1 MPRNL
6 VLFDLEWNIGY
17 KPYLFNYHG
26 VQQTF
31 RGEIIEIGAVKID
44 EDANVLDTFSI
55 HLRPR
60 IFRTLQ
66 HHIAKVT
73 GLTQADLD
81 RGEPIVQGLRRF
93 MQCTFSLGQLQD
105 GRFVAALS
113 DGMGH
118 GNQAAL
124 ESRQAVEL
132 LRMCL
137 DAGYDRAQTLTAVN
151 GMMLLAGQGE
161 RFTTVDLFLLDLWTG
176 KASLDKLGA
185 AGSYLMQ
192 AEGLSLL
199 GGDALPLGILENVES
214 GEKLM
219 QLHQGD
225 TLILLSDGV
234 EDAYENRQSMEETIR
249 DALTLETAQDAANA
263 ILTGAQSG
271 DAAPADDQTVLVLR
285 LIRARADAK
294 IEEMYQ

>member
-1 MPRNL
+1 MTTRR
-6 VLFDLEWNIGY
+6 
-17 KPYLFNYHG
+17 
-26 VQQTF
+26 TF
-31 RGEIIEIGAVKID
+31 RWPSLLTESGRGIAFGGDYNPDQWSEETRD
-44 EDANVLDTFSI
+44 EDTRLMVQAGVNTVALAIFSWDKIEPREGEFTFEWLDHVI
-55 HLRPR
+55 
-60 IFRTLQ
+60 
-66 HHIAKVT
+66 
-73 GLTQADLD
+73 
-81 RGEPIVQGLRRF
+81 
-93 MQCTFSLGQLQD
+93 
-105 GRFVAALS
+105 
-113 DGMGH
+113 
-118 GNQAAL
+118 
-124 ESRQAVEL
+124 
-132 LRMCL
+132 
-137 DAGYDRAQTLTAVN
+137 
-151 GMMLLAGQGE
+151 
-161 RFTTVDLFLLDLWTG
+161 
-176 KASLDKLGA
+176 DKLGA

-271 DAAPADDQTVLVLR
+271 DTAPADDQTVLVLR
-285 LIRARADAK
+285 LIRARVDAK

>member
-1 MPRNL
+1 MKKTSTFQNAL
-6 VLFDLEWNIGY
+6 IWFGA
-17 KPYLFNYHG
+17 G
-26 VQQTF
+26 VSLA
-31 RGEIIEIGAVKID
+31 EI
-44 EDANVLDTFSI
+44 L
-55 HLRPR
+55 
-60 IFRTLQ
+60 
-66 HHIAKVT
+66 T
-73 GLTQADLD
+73 GTAFAPL
-81 RGEPIVQGLRRF
+81 
-93 MQCTFSLGQLQD
+93 
-105 GRFVAALS
+105 
-113 DGMGH
+113 GMGK
-118 GNQAAL
+118 G
-124 ESRQAVEL
+124 L
-132 LRMCL
+132 LAILIGHVIGC
-137 DAGYDRAQTLTAVN
+137 

-185 AGSYLMQ
+185 ACSYLMQ

-271 DAAPADDQTVLVLR
+271 DTAPADDQTVLVLR

>member
-1 MPRNL
+1 MKKTSTFQNAL
-6 VLFDLEWNIGY
+6 IWFGA
-17 KPYLFNYHG
+17 G
-26 VQQTF
+26 VSLA
-31 RGEIIEIGAVKID
+31 EI
-44 EDANVLDTFSI
+44 L
-55 HLRPR
+55 
-60 IFRTLQ
+60 
-66 HHIAKVT
+66 T
-73 GLTQADLD
+73 GTAFAPL
-81 RGEPIVQGLRRF
+81 
-93 MQCTFSLGQLQD
+93 
-105 GRFVAALS
+105 
-113 DGMGH
+113 GMGK
-118 GNQAAL
+118 G
-124 ESRQAVEL
+124 L
-132 LRMCL
+132 LAILIGHVIGC
-137 DAGYDRAQTLTAVN
+137 

-234 EDAYENRQSMEETIR
+234 EDAYENRQAMEEAIR

-271 DAAPADDQTVLVLR
+271 DTAPADDQTVLVLR

>member
-1 MPRNL
+1 M
-6 VLFDLEWNIGY
+6 IGPEEIA
-17 KPYLFNYHG
+17 KA
-26 VQQTF
+26 
-31 RGEIIEIGAVKID
+31 GE
-44 EDANVLDTFSI
+44 
-55 HLRPR
+55 
-60 IFRTLQ
+60 TLQ
-66 HHIAKVT
+66 KYKA
-73 GLTQADLD
+73 
-81 RGEPIVQGLRRF
+81 
-93 MQCTFSLGQLQD
+93 
-105 GRFVAALS
+105 
-113 DGMGH
+113 
-118 GNQAAL
+118 
-124 ESRQAVEL
+124 
-132 LRMCL
+132 
-137 DAGYDRAQTLTAVN
+137 
-151 GMMLLAGQGE
+151 
-161 RFTTVDLFLLDLWTG
+161 G

-234 EDAYENRQSMEETIR
+234 EDAYENRQAMEETIR

>member
-1 MPRNL
+1 MKKTSTFQNAL
-6 VLFDLEWNIGY
+6 IWFGA
-17 KPYLFNYHG
+17 G
-26 VQQTF
+26 VSLA
-31 RGEIIEIGAVKID
+31 EI
-44 EDANVLDTFSI
+44 L
-55 HLRPR
+55 
-60 IFRTLQ
+60 
-66 HHIAKVT
+66 T
-73 GLTQADLD
+73 GTAFAPL
-81 RGEPIVQGLRRF
+81 
-93 MQCTFSLGQLQD
+93 
-105 GRFVAALS
+105 
-113 DGMGH
+113 GMGK
-118 GNQAAL
+118 G
-124 ESRQAVEL
+124 L
-132 LRMCL
+132 LAILIGHVIGC
-137 DAGYDRAQTLTAVN
+137 

-161 RFTTVDLFLLDLWTG
+161 RFTTGDLFLLDLWTG

-234 EDAYENRQSMEETIR
+234 EDAYENRQAMEETIR
-249 DALTLETAQDAANA
+249 DALTLESAQDAANA

-271 DAAPADDQTVLVLR
+271 DSAPADDQTVLVLR

>member
-1 MPRNL
+1 
-6 VLFDLEWNIGY
+6 
-17 KPYLFNYHG
+17 
-26 VQQTF
+26 
-31 RGEIIEIGAVKID
+31 
-44 EDANVLDTFSI
+44 
-55 HLRPR
+55 
-60 IFRTLQ
+60 
-66 HHIAKVT
+66 
-73 GLTQADLD
+73 
-81 RGEPIVQGLRRF
+81 
-93 MQCTFSLGQLQD
+93 
-105 GRFVAALS
+105 
-113 DGMGH
+113 
-118 GNQAAL
+118 
-124 ESRQAVEL
+124 
-132 LRMCL
+132 MCL

-234 EDAYENRQSMEETIR
+234 EDAYENRQAMEETIR

>member
-1 MPRNL
+1 MKKTSTFQNAL
-6 VLFDLEWNIGY
+6 IWFGA
-17 KPYLFNYHG
+17 G
-26 VQQTF
+26 VSLA
-31 RGEIIEIGAVKID
+31 EI
-44 EDANVLDTFSI
+44 L
-55 HLRPR
+55 
-60 IFRTLQ
+60 
-66 HHIAKVT
+66 T
-73 GLTQADLD
+73 GTAFAPL
-81 RGEPIVQGLRRF
+81 
-93 MQCTFSLGQLQD
+93 
-105 GRFVAALS
+105 
-113 DGMGH
+113 GMGK
-118 GNQAAL
+118 G
-124 ESRQAVEL
+124 L
-132 LRMCL
+132 LAILIGHVIGC
-137 DAGYDRAQTLTAVN
+137 

-161 RFTTVDLFLLDLWTG
+161 RVTTVDLFLLDLWTG

-249 DALTLETAQDAANA
+249 DALTLESAQDAANA

-271 DAAPADDQTVLVLR
+271 DTAPADDQTVLVLR

>member
-1 MPRNL
+1 MDRKKLLQELLQRYPDPRKTLYPEDRGGIATPAGAGMLNGL
-6 VLFDLEWNIGY
+6 GTQQPEPVTGTGLQTAGG
-17 KPYLFNYHG
+17 KP
-26 VQQTF
+26 T
-31 RGEIIEIGAVKID
+31 
-44 EDANVLDTFSI
+44 EDAAGAQVI
-55 HLRPR
+55 GPEE
-60 IFRTLQ
+60 IAKAGETLQ
-66 HHIAKVT
+66 KYKA
-73 GLTQADLD
+73 
-81 RGEPIVQGLRRF
+81 
-93 MQCTFSLGQLQD
+93 
-105 GRFVAALS
+105 
-113 DGMGH
+113 
-118 GNQAAL
+118 
-124 ESRQAVEL
+124 
-132 LRMCL
+132 
-137 DAGYDRAQTLTAVN
+137 
-151 GMMLLAGQGE
+151 
-161 RFTTVDLFLLDLWTG
+161 G

-234 EDAYENRQSMEETIR
+234 EDAYENRQSMEEAIR

-271 DAAPADDQTVLVLR
+271 DTAPADDQTVLVLR

>member
-1 MPRNL
+1 MTTRR
-6 VLFDLEWNIGY
+6 
-17 KPYLFNYHG
+17 
-26 VQQTF
+26 TF
-31 RGEIIEIGAVKID
+31 RWPSLLTESGRGIAFGGDYNPDQWSEETLD
-44 EDANVLDTFSI
+44 EDIRLMVQAGVNTVALAIFSWDKIEPREGEFTFEWLDHVI
-55 HLRPR
+55 
-60 IFRTLQ
+60 
-66 HHIAKVT
+66 
-73 GLTQADLD
+73 
-81 RGEPIVQGLRRF
+81 
-93 MQCTFSLGQLQD
+93 
-105 GRFVAALS
+105 
-113 DGMGH
+113 
-118 GNQAAL
+118 
-124 ESRQAVEL
+124 
-132 LRMCL
+132 
-137 DAGYDRAQTLTAVN
+137 
-151 GMMLLAGQGE
+151 
-161 RFTTVDLFLLDLWTG
+161 
-176 KASLDKLGA
+176 DKLGA

-234 EDAYENRQSMEETIR
+234 EDAYENRQAMEEAIR

-271 DAAPADDQTVLVLR
+271 DTAPADDQTVLVLR

>member
-1 MPRNL
+1 MKKTSTFQNAL
-6 VLFDLEWNIGY
+6 IWFGA
-17 KPYLFNYHG
+17 G
-26 VQQTF
+26 VSLA
-31 RGEIIEIGAVKID
+31 EI
-44 EDANVLDTFSI
+44 L
-55 HLRPR
+55 
-60 IFRTLQ
+60 
-66 HHIAKVT
+66 T
-73 GLTQADLD
+73 GTAFAPL
-81 RGEPIVQGLRRF
+81 
-93 MQCTFSLGQLQD
+93 
-105 GRFVAALS
+105 
-113 DGMGH
+113 GMGK
-118 GNQAAL
+118 G
-124 ESRQAVEL
+124 L
-132 LRMCL
+132 LAILIGHVIGC
-137 DAGYDRAQTLTAVN
+137 

-192 AEGLSLL
+192 SEGLSLL

-263 ILTGAQSG
+263 ILTGAPSG
-271 DAAPADDQTVLVLR
+271 DSAPADDQTVLVLR

>member
-1 MPRNL
+1 MKKTSTFQNAL
-6 VLFDLEWNIGY
+6 IWFGA
-17 KPYLFNYHG
+17 G
-26 VQQTF
+26 VSLA
-31 RGEIIEIGAVKID
+31 EI
-44 EDANVLDTFSI
+44 L
-55 HLRPR
+55 
-60 IFRTLQ
+60 
-66 HHIAKVT
+66 T
-73 GLTQADLD
+73 GTAFAPL
-81 RGEPIVQGLRRF
+81 
-93 MQCTFSLGQLQD
+93 
-105 GRFVAALS
+105 
-113 DGMGH
+113 GMGK
-118 GNQAAL
+118 G
-124 ESRQAVEL
+124 L
-132 LRMCL
+132 LAILIGHVIGC
-137 DAGYDRAQTLTAVN
+137 

-185 AGSYLMQ
+185 ACSYLMQ

-234 EDAYENRQSMEETIR
+234 EDAYENRQAMEETIR

-271 DAAPADDQTVLVLR
+271 DTAPADDQTVLVLR

>member
-1 MPRNL
+1 MKSAVTESNFKGMSDDQFTREFGKPSIRIGSITLIIGFVLAFVPAFTLWL
-6 VLFDLEWNIGY
+6 VY
-17 KPYLFNYHG
+17 G
-26 VQQTF
+26 VVPTPA
-31 RGEIIEIGAVKID
+31 EIAI
-44 EDANVLDTFSI
+44 
-55 HLRPR
+55 
-60 IFRTLQ
+60 IFTLVVSSGF
-66 HHIAKVT
+66 AWMVV
-73 GLTQADLD
+73 
-81 RGEPIVQGLRRF
+81 EPISYYGV
-93 MQCTFSLGQLQD
+93 
-105 GRFVAALS
+105 
-113 DGMGH
+113 
-118 GNQAAL
+118 
-124 ESRQAVEL
+124 
-132 LRMCL
+132 
-137 DAGYDRAQTLTAVN
+137 
-151 GMMLLAGQGE
+151 
-161 RFTTVDLFLLDLWTG
+161 
-176 KASLDKLGA
+176 LGA

-234 EDAYENRQSMEETIR
+234 EDAYENRQAMEETIR

-271 DAAPADDQTVLVLR
+271 DTAPADDQTVLVLR